1 MIGGIIYQ
9 KMPWCRQHFRIWCHI
24 QLQHQNVLWHDALM
38 REEQAVEKPVK
49 RTLLEASKQS
59 GEKCESWGSAFR
71 PPSVANRQYLFMF
84 STFAPFISLP
94 FEQDEIAYSHPGRLI
109 VTSFF
114 TLSA

>member
-1 MIGGIIYQ
+1 
-9 KMPWCRQHFRIWCHI
+9 
-24 QLQHQNVLWHDALM
+24 M